1 MKSLTKKHIISTFLV
16 FSITACFIGCAS
28 IIQGNMQV
36 IPIESNPS
44 GASVKIYDNKGEL
57 IMNSNTPCQANLK
70 RGLAMFRPC
79 KYKVVIEKEGV
90 NSKELVISA
99 RLSGWYLGGNLIFG
113 GLIGYIIVDPLTGA
127 MWTLTPKEVKENL
140 GNSISNLEYSN
151 DGLSILL
158 VEDASK
164 FIPNTK
170 KSIGVN

>member
-1 MKSLTKKHIISTFLV
+1 MTSLTKKIVILTFLS
-16 FSITACFIGCAS
+16 FTITVCFIGCAS

-36 IPIESNPS
+36 IPIKSNPS

-70 RGLAMFRPC
+70 RGLPMFRPC
-79 KYKVVIEKEGV
+79 SYKVVIEKEGV
-90 NSKELVISA
+90 NTKELAISA

-140 GNSISNLEYSN
+140 GNNISYLEQN
-151 DGLSILL
+151 NEGLTILL

-164 FIPNTK
+164 YIPNEK